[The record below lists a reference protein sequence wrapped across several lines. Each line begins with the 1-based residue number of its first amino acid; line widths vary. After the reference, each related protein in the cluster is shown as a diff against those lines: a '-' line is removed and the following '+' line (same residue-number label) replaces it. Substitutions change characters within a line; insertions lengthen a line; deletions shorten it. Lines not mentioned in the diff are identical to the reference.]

1 MGGGDLTFLPAMWY
15 NDYDYNQPVSP
26 HPMRGGRA
34 IRRSKMLKLWSVEE
48 IRNMIGAEA
57 PIEGCMVVEVNLQLM
72 QVAFTTEQPPAEWKY
87 FEYEYDPRDTA
98 CIPLFVQPPV
108 YGVFLGPVRGGIPLA
123 ILSQAKGA
131 NFGLASFR
139 GGEHRFI
146 FILRVHEAAR
156 AAFRDRC
163 VRLGDRVIVAF
174 PYDPKKVEWAKA
186 HGGKFFPDLKAWVF
200 PAECEEKVKEALL
213 K

>member
-1 MGGGDLTFLPAMWY
+1 MWY
-15 NDYDYNQPVSP
+15 NDYDYYKPVSP

-34 IRRSKMLKLWSVEE
+34 RRMEMVTVKLFGIEQIREMMGSTE
-48 IRNMIGAEA
+48 
-57 PIEGCMVVEVNLQLM
+57 PIEGCVIVEVNLQLM

-98 CIPLFVQPPV
+98 CIPLFMQTPV

-123 ILSQAKGA
+123 ILSTARGG

-139 GGEHRFI
+139 GGEHR

-174 PYDPKKVEWAKA
+174 PYDPNKVARAKA
-186 HGGKFFPDLKAWVF
+186 LGGKFFADLKAWVF
-200 PAECEEKVKEALL
+200 PAEREEEVKEVLL
-213 K
+213 G